1 MLCKSLPVPP
11 GRFVKHFFD
20 ALFPKNNVT
29 LAAMHTEEGEG
40 TNRNGREKINPNKV
54 KEEECQEKV
63 NRIQAK

>member
-11 GRFVKHFFD
+11 GRFCKHFFV
-20 ALFPKNNVT
+20 ALFPKEYVT

-40 TNRNGREKINPNKV
+40 TNRNGREKINPRKV

>member
-1 MLCKSLPVPP
+1 MSCKSLPVPP
-11 GRFVKHFFD
+11 GRFVKHFFV
-20 ALFPKNNVT
+20 ALFPKMNVT
-29 LAAMHTEEGEG
+29 LVAMHNEEGEG